1 VTLADQ
7 IINQGPYAGGERN
20 PIGFGVDRAELN
32 ELRDEL
38 MAARARLSASQSDG
52 NGPAVGRDTPDSP
65 GAIHD
70 TVTTYEEW
78 RVTGTYVE
86 DLPITGTFH
95 LAIFSGKNLTDPQRE
110 ARAWLAAAPEV
121 EPFADGPHLHKR
133 TVTVTDW
140 EAQT

>member
-78 RVTGTYVE
+78 RVTGALAEQNEPYEFTWSPVRGQGFE
-86 DLPITGTFH
+86 DPE
-95 LAIFSGKNLTDPQRE
+95 SD
-110 ARAWLAAAPEV
+110 ARAFIALTLSRNIWT
-121 EPFADGPHLHKR
+121 DGPHLHKR
-133 TVTVTDW
+133 TVTVTEW